1 VKFKDNILVSYASMA
16 PLALALERYLECQ
29 IYRNLTLERPILDLG
44 CGDGLYAWALF
55 AEPVDTGIDPN
66 PRELETASRLG
77 AYRELIA
84 CAGHSVP
91 KPDGSYRTVFS
102 NSVLEHIETLEPVF
116 REVHRLLAPGGRF
129 YFTVPSNRFDE
140 YSVVNRL
147 LSAMGL
153 TRLAARWRRRYN
165 AFWRHYHC
173 YAASEWEQR
182 GRRCGFTVVES
193 RTYDPR
199 RVCTLNDAL
208 VPFGLPAF
216 ACKRLLNRWV
226 LFPALRRVWIA
237 PVCLLAER
245 FLRGGQRAEE
255 GGLVFVALEKEVLE
269 TEALEKKGSA

>member
-1 VKFKDNILVSYASMA
+1 MA
-16 PLALALERYLECQ
+16 PLALAFERYLECK
-29 IYRNLTLERPILDLG
+29 IYRSLTLDRPILDLG
-44 CGDGLYAWALF
+44 CGDGLYAWILF

-66 PRELETASRLG
+66 PRELESARRLG

-84 CAGHSVP
+84 CAGHCVP

-129 YFTVPSNRFDE
+129 YFTVPSDRFDQ

-147 LSAMGL
+147 LAGVGL
-153 TRLAARWRRRYN
+153 TGLAARWRRRYN
-165 AFWRHYHC
+165 AFWRHYHFGT
-173 YAASEWEQR
+173 ASGWEEW
-182 GRRCGFTVVES
+182 GRRHGFTVVES
-193 RTYDPR
+193 RMYDPR

-208 VPFGLPAF
+208 VPFGLPAL
-216 ACKRLLNRWV
+216 ATKRWLNRWV

-245 FLRGGQRAEE
+245 FLRGGELAEE
-255 GGLVFVALEKEVLE
+255 GGLVFVALEK
-269 TEALEKKGSA
+269 KGSA